1 MTAGS
6 FERASDNHNMKPRIA
21 LGPIA
26 SIFLCAFFLFAP
38 VITQAQH
45 DETDTSAVYR
55 KLHRYAQR
63 YKVTRW
69 VYEGIFVEPVEGEVE
84 AKPVVGKKVR
94 VDPYRK
100 YKGKVIRRIEMT
112 VNDPFGYS
120 VDDTVSRPVSG
131 IQRMGNRLHRRTRPW
146 VLRGLLLMKVHD
158 RLDPLELSES
168 ERLLRT
174 SPAVN
179 DARIAVHPV
188 QGSKDSVDVLVYVLD
203 KWTIDADGDISTTD
217 AEVQLRDRNFLGY
230 GQEIEQIT
238 RFTLGSD
245 QPELNGRY
253 GVYNIAR
260 SYIGTSVSYFT
271 SPAQDQVSGQVSRSF
286 YSPLTK
292 WAGAVAGSR
301 SWVHNSIVDS
311 TGAEVALPRVGPV
324 ALDTWL
330 GRSFRL
336 DPDTSNASRVS
347 HIIVGARYASTHFA
361 MRPSFDTDTLRVNRN
376 TNLYLV
382 GAGLSVQQFYKERY
396 LFRFG
401 FTEDVPEGFLAR
413 VNLGIRK
420 REFERSEPYIGAEI
434 TRGRHYP
441 AFGYFTATLAC
452 GTFFNAG
459 RTVDGAFRLDAD
471 YFTNALAIGRWQ
483 LRQFVRLSSTIGVG
497 RPRDQALT
505 LNGEQLYGFA
515 SEEVAGT
522 RKTVLGFRTVLYLP
536 YSFLGFRF
544 APVAMIGFGTVDH
557 EHDAWFGSRIYTAF
571 ALGLMVRNEYLL
583 VKTFQLSIGFYP
595 HVPGEGNATTL
606 FNPVT
611 SFDLGVRNYAYTQPD
626 VVGYY

>member
-1 MTAGS
+1 M
-6 FERASDNHNMKPRIA
+6 NPRIA
-21 LGPIA
+21 HGAVA
-26 SIFLCAFFLFAP
+26 SLLFCALYLFVPAT
-38 VITQAQH
+38 TQAQQ

-69 VYEGIFVEPVEGEVE
+69 VYEGIFVEPVEGEAE
-84 AKPVVGKKVR
+84 AKPVVGKKIR

-100 YKGKVIRRIEMT
+100 YKGKIIRRIDIA
-112 VNDPFGYS
+112 VNDPFGYT
-120 VDDTVSRPVSG
+120 VDDTARSPVNR
-131 IQRMGNRLHRRTRPW
+131 IQRLGNGMHRRTRPW
-146 VLRGLLLMKVHD
+146 VLRSLLLMKVWD
-158 RLDPLELSES
+158 RVDPLKLSES
-168 ERLLRT
+168 ERLLRA
-174 SPAVN
+174 SPVVN
-179 DARIAVHPV
+179 DARITVRAVP
-188 QGSKDSVDVLVYVLD
+188 SSRDSVDLLVYVVD
-203 KWTIDADGDISTTD
+203 KWTFDVDGDVSTDDADV
-217 AEVQLRDRNFLGY
+217 ELRDRNFAGY
-230 GQEIEQIT
+230 GQEIQQGM
-238 RFTLGSD
+238 RYALGGD
-245 QPELNGRY
+245 QLDLNGRY

-271 SPAQDQVSGQVSRSF
+271 SDQRDQLRAEAHRDF

-292 WAGAVAGSR
+292 WAGGVSGSR
-301 SWVHNSIVDS
+301 TWNHGTTTDS
-311 TGAEVALPRVGPV
+311 TGAEVALPKVGPV
-324 ALDTWL
+324 DLDLWL
-330 GRSFRL
+330 GHSFRL
-336 DPDTSNASRVS
+336 DPDTSIASQVS
-347 HIIVGARYASTHFA
+347 RIIVGARYAQTRFA
-361 MRPSFDTDTLRVNRN
+361 QRPSFELDTLHVNSN
-376 TNLYLV
+376 STLFLAGV
-382 GAGLSVQQFYKERY
+382 GLSVQQFYKERY

-401 FTEDVPEGFLAR
+401 LTEDVPEGFLAR
-413 VNLGIRK
+413 FTLGLRK

-459 RTVDGAFRLDAD
+459 RSVDGAFRLDAD

-515 SEEVAGT
+515 SEVVAGT

-557 EHDAWFGSRIYTAF
+557 EHDAWFGNRIYTAF

-583 VKTFQLSIGFYP
+583 VKTFQVSIGFYP
-595 HVPGEGNATTL
+595 HVPGDDNATTL